1 MGEAVVAVSALP
13 AGIGTPPSGAVKQD
27 IAQELGEEAL
37 LLPSLVN
44 RALEANDRA
53 KYLLTL
59 LQTAKAHAC
68 EPERP
73 FTSLRDE
80 RLAAGISEENLDEV
94 VGLARS
100 VEHDDL
106 VIPGVRELHEALI
119 GAVTEM
125 LAPLAEEG
133 APAGI
138 DPNRLGALLRAVP
151 DLAGDRVCGSY
162 IDRIASVDRAEGD
175 SFHLLVMD
183 AHRALN
189 RLQTEIATEILD
201 GACVYHL
208 EEEDRP
214 LVAAFMTGLHATA
227 ALKFDHPGLGT
238 TATRSNR
245 RLLIQNDI
253 GETAAHLIVITV
265 EDWAVRVTYTD
276 DHLPRLRFFQAMLDR
291 FPIQWSGAQRRR
303 GPAALGDHALITGLY
318 LAPDLPSLQAYLQ
331 YLGSRLVF
339 LIDWN
344 RARKRLSVLVGK
356 KNAVDLLRWA
366 ADVDCGHMGFL
377 RLGGE
382 RLIYDAV
389 ELAAK
394 VPARYGEPLRD
405 VLGSK
410 ATLEVV
416 RFALRATAEGVSSG
430 KSHQLIR
437 DELRVELLHHV
448 QAAHARLL
456 EASAEHASLTVETA
470 QALRAAL
477 LRLGTTDGDAF
488 LHRAAQRA
496 AAWEHRADEILS
508 DVRVAARRV
517 DGADVLVDLLATADD
532 AIDDLE
538 EALFLLTWLPGAAIG
553 VARPVLDDLAA
564 VVVGAAREHFKVLS
578 IARDVVDGAES
589 EVLEDFLVAV
599 DRVKTLEHEA
609 DVSERLARATLIT
622 EAPDFRTLYVADRVS
637 HGMENAT
644 DALMRSALGLRD
656 HILNQMAAS

>member
-1 MGEAVVAVSALP
+1 MVGLSSSPAGSESALP
-13 AGIGTPPSGAVKQD
+13 GAVKQD
-27 IAQELGEEAL
+27 VAEELGEEAL

-59 LQTAKAHAC
+59 LQAAQAHAR

-73 FTSLRDE
+73 FSSLRDE
-80 RLAAGISEENLDEV
+80 RLAAGISDETLDEV
-94 VGLARS
+94 VGLSRPA
-100 VEHDDL
+100 EQDIL
-106 VIPGVRELHEALI
+106 VIPGVRDLHDALA

-125 LAPLAEEG
+125 LAPLTDEI
-133 APAGI
+133 APSGI
-138 DPNRLGALLRAVP
+138 DPNRLKALLKGAP
-151 DLAGDRVCGSY
+151 DFAGDRVCGSY
-162 IDRIASVDRAEGD
+162 VERIASADRAQGD

-189 RLQTEIATEILD
+189 RLQIEIATETLD

-214 LVAAFMTGLHATA
+214 LVAAFMAGLHATA
-227 ALKFDHPGLGT
+227 PLKFDHPGLGT

-265 EDWAVRVTYTD
+265 EGPAVTVTYTD
-276 DHLPRLRFFQAMLDR
+276 DHLQRLRFFQNMLDH
-291 FPIQWSGAQRRR
+291 FPIQWSGAQRHR
-303 GPAALGDHALITGLY
+303 GVAALGEHALVTGRY
-318 LAPDLPSLQAYLQ
+318 VAPDLASLQSYLRH
-331 YLGSRLVF
+331 LGSRLVF

-344 RARKRLSVLVGK
+344 RARKRLGVLVGK
-356 KNAVDLLRWA
+356 KNAVGLLRWA

-377 RLGGE
+377 QLGGE

-405 VLGSK
+405 VLGPK
-410 ATLEVV
+410 ATLDVV
-416 RFALRATAEGVSSG
+416 RFALRAAAEGVRSG

-456 EASAEHASLTVETA
+456 ESSAEHASLIVETA

-508 DVRVAARRV
+508 DVRMAARRV
-517 DGADVLVDLLATADD
+517 EGAEILVDLLATADD

-538 EALFLLTWLPGAAIG
+538 EALFLLTWLPDAAIG
-553 VARPVLDDLAA
+553 VARPVLDNLAA
-564 VVVGAAREHFKVLS
+564 VVVGATREHLKALS
-578 IARDVVDGAES
+578 IARDVVDGAGS

-599 DRVKTLEHEA
+599 DRVKTLEHDA
-609 DVSERLARATLIT
+609 DDRDRLARATLIT
-622 EAPDFRTLYVADRVS
+622 QVPDFRTLHVADRVS
-637 HGMENAT
+637 HGMEDAT

-656 HILNQMAAS
+656 HILGQIAAS

>member
-1 MGEAVVAVSALP
+1 MGMSAASADLGLP
-13 AGIGTPPSGAVKQD
+13 PPGAVKHD
-27 IAQELGEEAL
+27 IAEEMGEQAL

-53 KYLLTL
+53 KYFLTL
-59 LQTAKAHAC
+59 LQAAQAHAS
-68 EPERP
+68 EPERA
-73 FTSLRDE
+73 FSSLRDE
-80 RLAAGISEENLDEV
+80 RLAAGISDESLDEI
-94 VGLARS
+94 VGTSRPAEGDI
-100 VEHDDL
+100 V
-106 VIPGVRELHEALI
+106 VIPGVRDLHDALED
-119 GAVTEM
+119 AVRAMLVPLTED
-125 LAPLAEEG
+125 ARRDRV
-133 APAGI
+133 
-138 DPNRLGALLRAVP
+138 DPNRLDALVRAAPGIV
-151 DLAGDRVCGSY
+151 DDRVSGSY
-162 IDRIASVDRAEGD
+162 IRSIASADRSRGD

-189 RLQTEIATEILD
+189 GLQTEIATETLD

-214 LVAAFMTGLHATA
+214 LVAAFMAGLRATA
-227 ALKFDHPGLGT
+227 SLKFDHPGLGT
-238 TATRSNR
+238 TATRSSR

-253 GETAAHLIVITV
+253 GETASHLLVITV
-265 EDWAVRVTYTD
+265 EDLAVTVTYTD
-276 DHLPRLRFFQAMLDR
+276 NHRQRLRFFQDMLVR
-291 FPIQWSGAQRRR
+291 FPIEWSGTERRR
-303 GPAALGDHALITGLY
+303 GAIALGEHALVTGCY
-318 LAPDLPSLQAYLQ
+318 RASDLASLQSYLQ

-344 RARKRLSVLVGK
+344 RARKRLAALVGK
-356 KNAVDLLRWA
+356 NNAVSLLRWA

-377 RLGGE
+377 QLGGE

-405 VLGSK
+405 VLGPT

-416 RFALRATAEGVSSG
+416 RFALRATAEGVQHG

-456 EASAEHASLTVETA
+456 ESSTEHACLIVETA

-477 LRLGTTDGDAF
+477 LRLGAPDGDAF
-488 LHRAAQRA
+488 LHRVARRA
-496 AAWEHRADEILS
+496 ADWEHRADEILS
-508 DVRVAARRV
+508 DVRMAARRV
-517 DGADVLVDLLATADD
+517 DGADILVDLLATADD

-538 EALFLLTWLPGAAIG
+538 EALFLLTWLPDAAMG

-564 VVVGAAREHFKVLS
+564 VVVGAAREHLKAVS
-578 IARDVVDGAES
+578 IARDVVDGAGP

-599 DRVKTLEHEA
+599 DQVQTLEHDA
-609 DVSERLARATLIT
+609 DNRERLARATLIT
-622 EAPDFRTLYVADRVS
+622 QVSDFRTLHVADRVCHS
-637 HGMENAT
+637 MEDAT

-656 HILNQMAAS
+656 HILGQMAAS